1 MRINSPQ
8 TRDLLSDVQ
17 YALEAVATETNDP
30 EACLHH
36 TGLLLN
42 LRLQAINDGEF
53 PGIRLA
59 VAHNERGIALMMNGE
74 YEKAA
79 EEFHEGITIYK
90 SLPDFWYQMI
100 SLPLGNLGL
109 AYWLLGDYDTA
120 SNTLLESLREREA
133 HLGYMD
139 KDSFR

>member
-1 MRINSPQ
+1 M
-8 TRDLLSDVQ
+8 SDIH

-30 EACLHH
+30 AACLHH
-36 TGLLLN
+36 TGLLLD
-42 LRLQAINDGEF
+42 LRLQALKEGDP

-59 VAHNERGIALMMNGE
+59 VAHNERGIAWMMNGK

-79 EEFHEGITIYK
+79 QEFEEGISIYK
-90 SLPDFWYQMI
+90 SLKDYWYQMI
-100 SLPLGNLGL
+100 SLPLANLGL
-109 AYWLLGDYDTA
+109 AYWLLGDYEKA
-120 SNTLLESLREREA
+120 SETLLKSLKEREK